1 MISSFKQLFFNFEM
15 IIYLLMLIQYF
26 LERQMFW
33 LEAILELDQ
42 PFFDLLTDSHLLMVY
57 LEAILVV
64 TSAAPDLIQLPCFY
78 CLDLASTSASASFV
92 LLLLVQPSQLPL
104 A

>member
-1 MISSFKQLFFNFEM
+1 MISSLKQLFFNIEM

-42 PFFDLLTDSHLLMVY
+42 PFFDLLTDFHWLMVY
-57 LEAILVV
+57 LEAILVM
-64 TSAAPDLIQLPCFY
+64 TSVAPDLIQPPCFY
-78 CLDLASTSASASFV
+78 LLDLASTSASASFA
-92 LLLLVQPSQLPL
+92 LPLLVQPSQLPL